1 MKKIS
6 LIALLVGFST
16 GIMQGVVFQ
25 KNDITSKEL
34 KARLIEKYQ
43 GKINGI
49 DRLSRSV
56 TDFQGIVDANMLT
69 QKIDSAVNQFIGM
82 GSIDIDA
89 VEEGI
94 EKAISGAL
102 RAIFNQSIA
111 LANQTYL
118 HEQSNNLFPIAPWN
132 NKIVWNPDQTHVLM
146 LTWIPTAYKGSYEGA
161 LKSGQEMKIVW
172 DAWVTAVPEVKDFLK
187 NYMKNNKNSFNA
199 TDRVEQFLGLL
210 PSKPPYVTSQ
220 NKLFVEMWVRPE
232 DLFRPCLD
240 AEICDTE
247 CMIDPHES
255 DLAHLPPAFRDM
267 SKLIPMTPEHKAWF
281 EKEKKG
287 KYSGEWAMPW
297 TRFGYTYD
305 WGSLKK
311 TQGKRAAQ
319 GATEYL
325 IKIGSKVLIHSLIPT
340 NVYGDSITPTSG
352 YTYKQ

>member
-6 LIALLVGFST
+6 LMAVLIGFSA
-16 GIMQGVVFQ
+16 GIMQGIVIQ
-25 KNDITSKEL
+25 KGDISSNEL
-34 KARLIEKYQ
+34 KARLNGKYR

-49 DRLSRSV
+49 ERLSRSV
-56 TDFQGIVDANMLT
+56 TDFQGIVDANMLG

-82 GSIDIDA
+82 GSINIDA
-89 VEEGI
+89 VEADI

-102 RAIFNQSIA
+102 RAIFNQSISV
-111 LANQTYL
+111 ANKTYL
-118 HEQSNNLFPIAPWN
+118 HEASSNLFPIAPWN
-132 NKIVWNPDQTHVLM
+132 NRVVWNPAQTHVLM
-146 LTWIPTAYKGSYEGA
+146 LTWIPSAYKGSYEGP
-161 LKSGQEMKIVW
+161 LKSGQEMTIAW

-187 NYMKNNKNSFNA
+187 NYMKSAKNSFNA

-210 PSKPPYVTSQ
+210 PSKPPYATSQ

-255 DLAHLPPAFRDM
+255 DLDHLPAAFRDM
-267 SKLIPMTPEHKAWF
+267 SKLIPMTSAHKAWF

-287 KYSGEWAMPW
+287 KYMGDWAMPW

-311 TQGKRAAQ
+311 AEGKRAAQ

-325 IKIGSKVLIHSLIPT
+325 IKSGSKVLIQSLIPT
-340 NVYGDSITPTSG
+340 DVYGDSITPTSG
-352 YTYKQ
+352 YTYKE

>member
-6 LIALLVGFST
+6 LIALVVGFSA
-16 GIMQGVVFQ
+16 GIMQGVVVE
-25 KNDITSKEL
+25 KKDMSSKEL
-34 KARLIEKYQ
+34 KARLVGKYQ
-43 GKINGI
+43 GKIKGI
-49 DRLSRSV
+49 EKLSRSV
-56 TDFQGIVDANMLT
+56 EDFAGLVDATMLD
-69 QKIDSAVNQFIGM
+69 QKIDMAVNQFIGM

-89 VEEGI
+89 VEADI
-94 EKAISGAL
+94 EKAIHGAL
-102 RAIFNQSIA
+102 KAIFNQSISV
-111 LANQTYL
+111 ANKTYL
-118 HEQSNNLFPIAPWN
+118 HEASSNLFPIAPWN
-132 NKIVWNPDQTHVLM
+132 KRVVWNQDQTHVLM
-146 LTWIPTAYKGSYEGA
+146 LTWIPSAYKGSYEGA
-161 LKSGQEMKIVW
+161 LKSGEEMKIAW

-187 NYMKNNKNSFNA
+187 NYMQNTKNSFNA

-210 PSKPPYVTSQ
+210 PSKPPYATSQ

-255 DLAHLPPAFRDM
+255 DLAHLPTAFRDM
-267 SKLIPMTPEHKAWF
+267 SKLIPMTSEHRAWF

-287 KYSGEWAMPW
+287 KYTGDWAMPW

-311 TQGKRAAQ
+311 AQGKRAAQ

-325 IKIGSKVLIHSLIPT
+325 IKSGSKVLIHSLIPT
-340 NVYGDSITPTSG
+340 DNYGDSIAPTSG
-352 YTYKQ
+352 YVYKE